1 MIERSSQTADHRRNV
16 VAAAA
21 VEARAGLGARRRLGG
36 RGAPPGRGAAAGGTT
51 CDLADIF
58 GRASLLPSGYRETGD
73 WSRDGGADL
82 NGRKGGD
89 VSPAAAELAEAARA
103 LLH

>member
-1 MIERSSQTADHRRNV
+1 MPSKPVPDWARVDDLADAVRLQ
-16 VAAAA
+16 AAAPPPEDLLKHA
-21 VEARAGLGARRRLGG
+21 SPGGA
-36 RGAPPGRGAAAGGTT
+36 AAAGGTT